1 MFFVAFGRIA
11 CAVFVDAMTKA
22 MAATARI
29 ARFLTGGGRRAFASV
44 RGVGIPVTNPAT
56 GVVVARVPADDDMS
70 VARKFVEASREQR
83 KWASTPAFD
92 RAACLRRY
100 AQLLRDNAND
110 LAGDITTEMGKPRTQ
125 AKAEVLAAARRVE
138 AIVDIA
144 ASEMFFA
151 ASETGSVRHASK
163 RLEERVET
171 EPLGVVAHI
180 SAWNY
185 PHLLAAGVA
194 ASALVSGNAV
204 LHKPSEKT
212 PTAGARVESMLLEA
226 GVPKGVFQTCQGGA
240 EIGASLVALQGL
252 GAVAFTGSTTT
263 GASIARAAVRNVG
276 RTGAPRT
283 VLELGGNDAAYVRRD
298 ARLDSAA
305 VSIASGAF
313 ENAGQG
319 CCAIE
324 RVYVHRDV
332 AEPFVEA
339 FVDAARTW
347 HSRTGDPADADVSL
361 GPLVDVAAA
370 QRVAAQV
377 AEAVELGAEIVY
389 QGDGR
394 GSPGSTAYYP
404 VTIVGGAALRGS
416 PRAFALTREETFGPV
431 VAVVVVDDDEE
442 AIESM
447 NDTKYGLTAS
457 VYSSEEDIAVS
468 ILRRLHV
475 GTGYVNAC
483 NVVSPRLPWGG
494 RGASGFGVSLGK
506 EGILSFLNTKS
517 MYVRK

>member
-1 MFFVAFGRIA
+1 MIQ
-11 CAVFVDAMTKA
+11 
-22 MAATARI
+22 
-29 ARFLTGGGRRAFASV
+29 
-44 RGVGIPVTNPAT
+44 VTNPAT
-56 GVVVARVPADDDMS
+56 GAVVARVPADDDMS

-83 KWASTPAFD
+83 KWASTPASD

-100 AQLLRDNAND
+100 AQLLKDNAND
-110 LAGDITTEMGKPRTQ
+110 LASDITSEMGKPRTQ

-144 ASEMFFA
+144 VSENLAPSDDA
-151 ASETGSVRHASK
+151 ASEIRHASK
-163 RLEERVET
+163 RLEERVEL
-171 EPLGVVAHI
+171 EPVGVVAHV

-212 PTAGARVESMLLEA
+212 PTAGARVESLLLEA
-226 GVPKGVFQTCQGGA
+226 GVPRGVFQACQGGP
-240 EIGASLVALQGL
+240 EVGASLVELRGL
-252 GAVAFTGSTTT
+252 GAIAFTGSTET
-263 GASIARAAVRNVG
+263 GANIARAAVGDVG
-276 RTGAPRT
+276 GTGAPKT
-283 VLELGGNDAAYVRRD
+283 MMELGGNDAAYVRRD
-298 ARLDSAA
+298 ASLDSAA

-319 CCAIE
+319 CCAVE

-332 AEPFVEA
+332 AAPFVEKL
-339 FVDAARTW
+339 VDAARIW
-347 HSRTGDPADADVSL
+347 HSKTGDPADAGVAL

-370 QRVAAQV
+370 RRVAAQV
-377 AEAVELGAEIVY
+377 TEAVDLGAEIVY
-389 QGDGR
+389 QGATRPGNH
-394 GSPGSTAYYP
+394 GSQGAYYP

-416 PRAFALTREETFGPV
+416 ARAFALTREETFGPA

-442 AIESM
+442 AIESV
-447 NDTKYGLTAS
+447 NDTKFGLTAS
-457 VYSSEEDIAVS
+457 VYSRDEACAVS
-468 ILRRLHV
+468 LLRKMHV

-494 RGASGFGVSLGK
+494 RRASGFGVSLGK
-506 EGILSFLNTKS
+506 EGVLSFLNAKAV
-517 MYVRK
+517 YARR